1 MLNLAIIFSTPYFP
15 EIMSL
20 SKSNTASWVSPSYGN
35 AMAGPCFSN
44 DNTMAGPCFSVSNEV
59 NFLQILTSF
68 SQSSYEFVS
77 YSDGGVLLI
86 LDIVATGG
94 VFLVLSTKC

>member
-1 MLNLAIIFSTPYFP
+1 MFNLAIIFSTPYFP
-15 EIMSL
+15 EIMAL

-35 AMAGPCFSN
+35 A
-44 DNTMAGPCFSVSNEV
+44 MAGPCFSVSNEV

-68 SQSSYEFVS
+68 SQSSYEFAS
-77 YSDGGVLLI
+77 DSDGGVLLM

>member
-1 MLNLAIIFSTPYFP
+1 
-15 EIMSL
+15 
-20 SKSNTASWVSPSYGN
+20 
-35 AMAGPCFSN
+35 MAGPCFSN

-59 NFLQILTSF
+59 NFLQILNSF
-68 SQSSYEFVS
+68 SQSSYEFAS
-77 YSDGGVLLI
+77 DSDGGVLLM